1 MDKNDIW
8 SWLIKNLFVILSA
21 VISLLNLWSLSKLLP
36 IESNIRANAVDIQ
49 DNQEIIIELKQT
61 TIKLMENISSI
72 RADVSFIRGK
82 IE

>member
-8 SWLIKNLFVILSA
+8 LWLIKNLFIILSA